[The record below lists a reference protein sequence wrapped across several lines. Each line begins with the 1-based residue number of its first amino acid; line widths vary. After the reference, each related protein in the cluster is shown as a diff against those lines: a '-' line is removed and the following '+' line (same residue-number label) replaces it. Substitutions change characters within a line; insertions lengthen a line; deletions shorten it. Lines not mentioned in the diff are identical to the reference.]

1 MSRKIFFR
9 DNQYPDNPSVA
20 NSEQQQEM
28 NNPND
33 VEDGYAETAV
43 GNIASRRI
51 LEKVG
56 FRHIGLHESEDDG
69 LVDGWLLRD

>member
-1 MSRKIFFR
+1 MTSRKIFFR

-43 GNIASRRI
+43 GNIASRRL
-51 LEKVG
+51 LEK
-56 FRHIGLHESEDDG
+56 
-69 LVDGWLLRD
+69 